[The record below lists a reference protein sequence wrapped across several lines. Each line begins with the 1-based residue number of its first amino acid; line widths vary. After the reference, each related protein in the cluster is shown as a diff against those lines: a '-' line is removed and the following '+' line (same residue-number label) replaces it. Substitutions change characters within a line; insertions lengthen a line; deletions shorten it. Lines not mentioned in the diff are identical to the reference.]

1 MPTNSTDP
9 PNQSSGPIAR
19 LATNSSGETSLAIKE
34 EKMDDDMVSENNYI
48 YYLLSS
54 RFSNWYAVQFGRFF
68 FVFYNSILNFKDF
81 KLNAF

>member
-9 PNQSSGPIAR
+9 TNQSSGSIAR

-48 YYLLSS
+48 SYLLCLLSS
-54 RFSNWYAVQFGRFF
+54 RFSNWYKIQFGRIF
-68 FVFYNSILNFKDF
+68 FVFYYSKF
-81 KLNAF
+81 